1 MLLMISKTIEEPAI
15 AREAGEIND
24 DDLNAFQ
31 ILLKMRAYGE
41 ALLAK

>member
-31 ILLKMRAYGE
+31 ILLAYGE